1 MRSVLIIAKSLVE
14 RYKKFEKF
22 FIDLQTE
29 AWNDGIGVC
38 IWDNTIDLFEE
49 DGSLSGWLEKSVPEL
64 YEKAGKSEYWNAYI
78 LNDIFN
84 SYEKIGEDLQNRTQY
99 SVNPYELSPCVKA
112 NEGCDPEQARQELF
126 EKNQLLNL
134 VWMLGGRDVEES
146 TTFNREVSGKN
157 AANDYVK
164 KYALHVQR
172 PVRIYLITPRIYEG
186 LEVREERLARIVKE
200 KCIDDYARLREKS
213 NKDPA
218 APATDRKENESGAD
232 RKEPEEEKTPAPAT
246 DRKENGN
253 GADRK
258 EPEEEKTP
266 APVTDRKENES
277 KADWGAVR
285 MARRHDIESQLRYS
299 TFPGRFQY
307 PQTCRFF
314 VFDLPLEK
322 NVVFDNSWLSCLL
335 AVYTMM
341 LNRWDNG
348 QIVPLQLY
356 RLKITISKELLKE
369 FLERYNASL
378 DAQMRLVD
386 RKINEIEAK
395 IRAAMADAESRSHQ
409 EKQKVNVGFP
419 NAETDAFYQ
428 HSSFIGIVKELPEYD
443 EAVWSEHNQRVRKAT
458 IALFKSIRRCKD
470 MAVSGMKHD
479 FVEAI
484 PELASKKVSKYD
496 VDEIRGI
503 MDEEELG
510 MVRRNLSYEGSRRQ
524 FDESVAE
531 AEKKVSERLKERIKK
546 RAAILSVCA
555 AMLLFLVGFIPF
567 VFQSS
572 GLLSVPLAIV
582 VTVVSTL
589 LVGASGIAVL
599 LWRRKRMRRIVEEY
613 NHAVSNCVQRLRD
626 AAEEQG
632 DYLSDVLDYMKKYQL
647 VHGVKRDPGYRTE
660 LGYSKFQRRMLDEMA
675 AQCRKLAEM
684 NHFDLD
690 ETGLFDCGMV
700 HPDEIKYGEPL
711 RVHNDAIFGEGAFNA
726 EQNTIRIPFEFVD
739 EISLRVLPVYQLSP
753 SECPDETG
761 ETAKSPDETGETA
774 KSPDE
779 TGETAKSPDEPDETG
794 ETAKSPDETGEA
806 AKSPDETGETAKDTD
821 KTGEKT
827 GAYRVGYY
835 WDPVGF
841 EEGRM
846 SRSDIG
852 G

>member
-38 IWDNTIDLFEE
+38 IWDNTIDPIEEE
-49 DGSLSGWLEKSVPEL
+49 DGSLSGWLEKSVPGL

-84 SYEKIGEDLQNRTQY
+84 SYEKIGEDLQNKTQY

-112 NEGCDPEQARQELF
+112 DEEFDPERARERF

-146 TTFNREVSGKN
+146 TTFDREAAGGN
-157 AANDYVK
+157 AVNDYVT
-164 KYALHVQR
+164 KYAIHVRR

-186 LEVREERLARIVKE
+186 LEVREDRLARIVKE
-200 KCIDDYARLREKS
+200 KCIDNLSVLRES
-213 NKDPA
+213 
-218 APATDRKENESGAD
+218 TDENSDGSD
-232 RKEPEEEKTPAPAT
+232 RKEPEEERGSAT
-246 DRKENGN
+246 ATGPEENG
-253 GADRK
+253 GKAGR
-258 EPEEEKTP
+258 EEL
-266 APVTDRKENES
+266 
-277 KADWGAVR
+277 VR
-285 MARRHDIESQLRYS
+285 LAKLARRHDIESQLRYS

-314 VFDLPLEK
+314 VFDLPLEE
-322 NVVFDNSWLSCLL
+322 NIVFDNSWLSCLL

-386 RKINEIEAK
+386 RKINELEAK

-479 FVEAI
+479 FAEAI

-503 MDEEELG
+503 MEEEELG

-626 AAEEQG
+626 AAEDQG

-711 RVHNDAIFGEGAFNA
+711 KVHNDAIFGEGAFNA

-739 EISLRVLPVYQLSP
+739 EISLRVLPIYQLSP
-753 SECPDETG
+753 SECPNKTG
-761 ETAKSPDETGETA
+761 ETAKSPDKTGETA
-774 KSPDE
+774 KSPDKTGE
-779 TGETAKSPDEPDETG
+779 TAKDTGKTGETAKSPD
-794 ETAKSPDETGEA
+794 K
-806 AKSPDETGETAKDTD
+806 TGETAKDTG

-827 GAYRVGYY
+827 GSYRVGCY

>member
-1 MRSVLIIAKSLVE
+1 M
-14 RYKKFEKF
+14 
-22 FIDLQTE
+22 
-29 AWNDGIGVC
+29 
-38 IWDNTIDLFEE
+38 
-49 DGSLSGWLEKSVPEL
+49 
-64 YEKAGKSEYWNAYI
+64 
-78 LNDIFN
+78 
-84 SYEKIGEDLQNRTQY
+84 
-99 SVNPYELSPCVKA
+99 
-112 NEGCDPEQARQELF
+112 
-126 EKNQLLNL
+126 
-134 VWMLGGRDVEES
+134 EES
-146 TTFNREVSGKN
+146 TTFNREPSGKN
-157 AANDYVK
+157 AANDYVT
-164 KYALHVQR
+164 KYALRVQR

-200 KCIDDYARLREKS
+200 RCIDVLSDLRER
-213 NKDPA
+213 
-218 APATDRKENESGAD
+218 TDENSDGAD
-232 RKEPEEEKTPAPAT
+232 RKEPEEEKIPAPAT
-246 DRKENGN
+246 DRKENEDE
-253 GADRK
+253 ADRK
-258 EPEEEKTP
+258 
-266 APVTDRKENES
+266 
-277 KADWGAVR
+277 AVR
-285 MARRHDIESQLRYS
+285 MAKLARRHDIESQLRYS

-314 VFDLPLEK
+314 VFDLPLER
-322 NVVFDNSWLSCLL
+322 NIVFDNSWLSCLL

-479 FVEAI
+479 FAEAI

-524 FDESVAE
+524 FDESVAK

-711 RVHNDAIFGEGAFNA
+711 KVHNDAIFGEGAFNA

-739 EISLRVLPVYQLSP
+739 EISLRVLPIYQLSP
-753 SECPDETG
+753 PPEKSPDETGEMAKNPDETG

-774 KSPDE
+774 KN
-779 TGETAKSPDEPDETG
+779 
-794 ETAKSPDETGEA
+794 PDETGEA
-806 AKSPDETGETAKDTD
+806 AKSPD

-827 GAYRVGYY
+827 GSYRGDYY

>member
-49 DGSLSGWLEKSVPEL
+49 NGTLSGWLEKSVPEL

-84 SYEKIGEDLQNRTQY
+84 SYEKIGEDLQNMTQY
-99 SVNPYELSPCVKA
+99 SVNPYELSPRVKA
-112 NEGCDPEQARQELF
+112 DEECDPERARQELF
-126 EKNQLLNL
+126 EKNKLLNL

-146 TTFNREVSGKN
+146 TTFNREPSGKN
-157 AANDYVK
+157 AANDYVT
-164 KYALHVQR
+164 KYALRVQR

-200 KCIDDYARLREKS
+200 RCIDVLSDLRER
-213 NKDPA
+213 
-218 APATDRKENESGAD
+218 TDENSDGAD
-232 RKEPEEEKTPAPAT
+232 RKEPEEEKIPAPAT
-246 DRKENGN
+246 DRKENEDE
-253 GADRK
+253 ADRK
-258 EPEEEKTP
+258 
-266 APVTDRKENES
+266 
-277 KADWGAVR
+277 AVR
-285 MARRHDIESQLRYS
+285 MAKLARRHDIESQLRYS

-314 VFDLPLEK
+314 VFDLPLER
-322 NVVFDNSWLSCLL
+322 NIVFDNSWLSCLL

-378 DAQMRLVD
+378 DAQTRLVD

-479 FVEAI
+479 FAEAI

-711 RVHNDAIFGEGAFNA
+711 KVHNDAIFGEGAFNA

-739 EISLRVLPVYQLSP
+739 EISLRVLPIYQLSP
-753 SECPDETG
+753 PPEKSPDETGEMAKNPDETG

-774 KSPDE
+774 KN
-779 TGETAKSPDEPDETG
+779 
-794 ETAKSPDETGEA
+794 PDETGEA
-806 AKSPDETGETAKDTD
+806 AKSPD

-827 GAYRVGYY
+827 GSYRGDYY

>member
-49 DGSLSGWLEKSVPEL
+49 NGTLSGWLEKSVPEL

-99 SVNPYELSPCVKA
+99 SVNPYELSPRVKA
-112 NEGCDPEQARQELF
+112 DEKCDPNEKCDPDWAKQELF
-126 EKNQLLNL
+126 EKNKLLNL

-146 TTFNREVSGKN
+146 TTFNREPSGKN
-157 AANDYVK
+157 AANDYVT
-164 KYALHVQR
+164 KYALRVQR

-200 KCIDDYARLREKS
+200 RCIDDYANLRESSDKGPVAS
-213 NKDPA
+213 V
-218 APATDRKENESGAD
+218 TD

-246 DRKENGN
+246 DRKEN
-253 GADRK
+253 
-258 EPEEEKTP
+258 
-266 APVTDRKENES
+266 ES
-277 KADWGAVR
+277 KAAWVAVR

-322 NVVFDNSWLSCLL
+322 NIVFDNSWLSCLL

-524 FDESVAE
+524 FDESVAK

-647 VHGVKRDPGYRTE
+647 VHGVKRDPGYQTE

-711 RVHNDAIFGEGAFNA
+711 KVHNDAIFGEGAFNA

-739 EISLRVLPVYQLSP
+739 EISLRVLPIYQLLP
-753 SECPDETG
+753 PPPE
-761 ETAKSPDETGETA
+761 SPD
-774 KSPDE
+774 K
-779 TGETAKSPDEPDETG
+779 K
-794 ETAKSPDETGEA
+794 GEA
-806 AKSPDETGETAKDTD
+806 AKNPDETGETAKDTD
-821 KTGEKT
+821 ETEETAKDTDKTEETAKDADKTEETAKDADKTEETAKDADKTGEKT
-827 GAYRVGYY
+827 GSYRVGYY